1 MLSEKLV
8 CFTAVFLLILIGAAS
23 HAAAATN
30 SSQTGTSGN
39 LLVDPAW
46 ENGTSGWETIAI
58 NQKGSFE
65 EGELSVSAVCQ
76 DIPIEESMAGKAL
89 KLSGNIS
96 VSPTDPEQKAI
107 ILTLELYSDDGKQ
120 LCATQAFEKGTTSKY
135 HELMLDITPGAGY
148 ARVTIEIRKQGDT
161 NIFSFS
167 DLRLEVTER
176 QPDDNASFR
185 RSNNTAQPGAF
196 RRSAGS
202 TGQEPQTS
210 SEETGGP
217 GKDPSG
223 GTDGSGTAVPGD
235 ESGENPGDM
244 PEEEPEYKCA
254 FIEYF
259 NIQISVD
266 DVPVRPENKKGEYEE
281 PFLMEDDCIY
291 LQYEAAASV
300 LGMSASYDEKT
311 KTIKL
316 TSGKIPKGNNR
327 CGDGHTETI
336 EADIAYEGIKVV
348 LDGEEIILTYD

>member
-1 MLSEKLV
+1 
-8 CFTAVFLLILIGAAS
+8 
-23 HAAAATN
+23 
-30 SSQTGTSGN
+30 
-39 LLVDPAW
+39 
-46 ENGTSGWETIAI
+46 
-58 NQKGSFE
+58 
-65 EGELSVSAVCQ
+65 
-76 DIPIEESMAGKAL
+76 MAGKAL

-210 SEETGGP
+210 SEET
-217 GKDPSG
+217 SG
-223 GTDGSGTAVPGD
+223 FRKSAGA
-235 ESGENPGDM
+235 
-244 PEEEPEYKCA
+244 EEEPA
-254 FIEYF
+254 M
-259 NIQISVD
+259 NQV
-266 DVPVRPENKKGEYEE
+266 
-281 PFLMEDDCIY
+281 
-291 LQYEAAASV
+291 
-300 LGMSASYDEKT
+300 
-311 KTIKL
+311 
-316 TSGKIPKGNNR
+316 KIPETCRKKNR
-327 CGDGHTETI
+327 NI
-336 EADIAYEGIKVV
+336 NAPLLSIS
-348 LDGEEIILTYD
+348 TYRSP